1 MAISQTLSAKPTA
14 LRLSFHGTGG
24 TLFGI
29 QIVNL
34 LLTILTLGI
43 YSFWGKVR
51 VRKYLYNQTEFFG
64 DRFSYHGTGKE
75 LFIGAVKAFVIIFGV
90 YFGVIALAQ
99 MVHQGLILL
108 IYPVILLV
116 IPVALYG
123 AMRYGMSRTSWR
135 GIRFSFRGSLKE
147 CMGTYI
153 GGMLL
158 TLLTLGLYY
167 PFYHEKMRGYWVRN
181 SYFGDTPFEYSGR
194 GKDLFGSFILA
205 AVLAIPTLY
214 LYFFWYMAKVERYDW
229 SHTKFGSGTFES
241 TVTGGALL
249 GLTLSNLFLL
259 VFTLGLAFPWV
270 ITRTLR
276 FHFRCLGLAGT
287 LDIGR
292 IQQNTRAGVSGAT
305 GEGLASALDM
315 GSALG

>member
-1 MAISQTLSAKPTA
+1 MAFSTA
-14 LRLSFHGTGG
+14 VPMKGAVRHPVFHGSGG
-24 TLFGI
+24 SLFGI

-64 DRFSYHGTGKE
+64 DRFAYHGTGRE
-75 LFIGAVKAFVIIFGV
+75 LFIGAIKAFVILLGIYG
-90 YFGVIALAQ
+90 GVIVLAAA
-99 MVHQGLILL
+99 VHQGLILL
-108 IYPVILLV
+108 IYPVILIV

-135 GIRFSFRGSLKE
+135 GIRFSFRGRLKE
-147 CMGTYI
+147 CMGKYI

-167 PFYHEKMRGYWVRN
+167 PFFHEKMRGYWVRN
-181 SYFGDTPFEYSGR
+181 TYFGDTPFEYNGR
-194 GKDLFGSFILA
+194 GKDLMGSFILA
-205 AVLAIPTLY
+205 VILALPTLY
-214 LYFFWYMAKVERYDW
+214 LYLFWYMAKVERYDW
-229 SHTKFGSGTFES
+229 AHTRFANGDFDS
-241 TVTGGALL
+241 TVTGGAILGQTLGNILL
-249 GLTLSNLFLL
+249 IL
-259 VFTLGLAFPWV
+259 FTLGIALPWV
-270 ITRTLR
+270 ITRTIQ
-276 FHFRCLGLAGT
+276 FHFRFLGLKGD
-287 LDIGR
+287 LDIGK
-292 IQQNTRAGVSGAT
+292 IQRGSKSGITAAT